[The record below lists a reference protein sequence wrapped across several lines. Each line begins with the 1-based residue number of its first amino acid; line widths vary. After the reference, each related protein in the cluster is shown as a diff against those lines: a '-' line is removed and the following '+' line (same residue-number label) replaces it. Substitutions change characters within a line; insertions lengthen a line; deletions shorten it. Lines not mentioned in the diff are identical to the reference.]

1 MNATMQYYLD
11 LSILGIFIVFRYVD
25 QSFFFCFANQSTVIL
40 IKAHLVL
47 ISDKY

>member
-1 MNATMQYYLD
+1 MSATMQYYLD

-25 QSFFFCFANQSTVIL
+25 QSFFCFANQSTMIL